1 MRTFTQV
8 DVFTATPLLG
18 NPVAVVLDAEGMSD
32 AEMAQFANWTN
43 LSETT
48 FVLPPTDPA
57 ADYRVRI
64 FTPDVELPFA
74 GHPTIG
80 TCHAW
85 LEAGG
90 VPKTEGTIMQEC
102 GVGLVTLRHAE
113 GRLAFAAPPLIKGG
127 PVDEELLAPVC
138 AVLDID
144 RSEIVDAQWADN
156 GPGWIAVMLE
166 SAEAVLA
173 LRPNFGAVDSY
184 DIGVVGSYPLGV
196 VGKIGAVGMSGGSP
210 DDGGERSSRSDHVD
224 GLGSSGGSP
233 DDGGERSSRSD
244 HVGNVGMS
252 GGSPDSNIEVR
263 AFFRSS
269 GQAAE
274 DPVTGSL
281 NAALAQWL
289 LGNGTLSAPYV
300 AAQGTAL
307 GRAGRVYVDEADGE
321 IWVGGDAVSVVSGTV
336 AL

>member
-18 NPVAVVLDAEGMSD
+18 NPVAVVLDADGMSD

-173 LRPNFGAVDSY
+173 LKPDFGAVDSY

-196 VGKIGAVGMSGGSP
+196 VGKIGTVGMSGGSP
-210 DDGGERSSRSDHVD
+210 ENTTV
-224 GLGSSGGSP
+224 
-233 DDGGERSSRSD
+233 
-244 HVGNVGMS
+244 
-252 GGSPDSNIEVR
+252 EVR